1 MLFFVHFLYFPW
13 KNIIV
18 CIFYISS
25 TICPCAPGNAI
36 TYTPVDRGTP
46 LHLHPVD
53 RGTSLH
59 MPLTYSAYVTK
70 ASSDMTQS
78 YTVVKSGRCCTPLS
92 RRVSSGCSADMQC
105 KWWEFFSVR
114 VDLQASAV
122 MNLLHSLLH
131 LLRFIKT
138 YCYQSNFKEHY
149 ALRSITVI
157 MLSEI

>member
-1 MLFFVHFLYFPW
+1 MLFSYIFYILVRKMLFFVHFLYFPW

-25 TICPCAPGNAI
+25 TICPCRPGNAI

-92 RRVSSGCSADMQC
+92 LAESPLVARLIS
-105 KWWEFFSVR
+105 
-114 VDLQASAV
+114 
-122 MNLLHSLLH
+122 
-131 LLRFIKT
+131 
-138 YCYQSNFKEHY
+138 
-149 ALRSITVI
+149 RSITVI
-157 MLSEI
+157 MLSKI